1 MGRPDFPK
9 SLKEFQA
16 RFRDDEA
23 CRTYLAAC
31 RWPEGFR
38 CSRCEQA
45 EVFALPRRR
54 LWQCKTCGRQTSL
67 TAGPG
72 LHRTRLPLAGGVWAS
87 HLLTTPSPRRVA
99 VPLPRPLVVT

>member
-16 RFRDDEA
+16 RFRDDDA

-54 LWQCKTCGRQTSL
+54 LWQCKTCGRQNSL
-67 TAGPG
+67 TAGTE
-72 LHRTRLPLAGGVWAS
+72 LHPTRPALTVWFLAS
-87 HLLTTPSPRRVA
+87 YLTTNHTSAPSA
-99 VPLPRPLVVT
+99 VPLA